1 MLYKLHLE
9 ETKESENVSVY
20 INADTWPCVDLITS
34 QSNQLPFSLLSE
46 SEFLPLPAPR
56 LSISAHS
63 S

>member
-1 MLYKLHLE
+1 MLYLE

-34 QSNQLPFSLLSE
+34 QSNQLPLSVLSE
-46 SEFLPLPAPR
+46 SEFLSALC
-56 LSISAHS
+56 LSPHLWLS